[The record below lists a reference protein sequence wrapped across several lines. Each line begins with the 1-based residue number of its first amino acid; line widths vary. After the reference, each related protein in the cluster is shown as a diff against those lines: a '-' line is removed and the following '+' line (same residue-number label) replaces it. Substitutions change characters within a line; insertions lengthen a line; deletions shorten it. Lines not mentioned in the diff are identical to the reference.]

1 MVGPKHRESSRDYAY
16 RLIRHMIINMD
27 LIPGS
32 KVSETEL
39 AELLGISRTPV
50 REALIDLARNKV
62 VTIQPQKGTVISLID
77 PLLVEE
83 ARFLRLTIE
92 KEVVALLCEEQY
104 QTELNQLDECI
115 ALQEFYLAQQNYEK
129 FLELDNQLHQL
140 FFKLTDKNNIYQ
152 LMKGL
157 NIHFDRARTF
167 IFKHKP
173 SMKTVEE
180 HKAILNAIRQKDK
193 TKAKECIE
201 HHLHQYILD
210 KEQFEK
216 EYSYFFNKS
225 ERIE

>member
-1 MVGPKHRESSRDYAY
+1 MVESKHRESSRDYAY
-16 RLIRHMIINMD
+16 RLIREMIINME
-27 LIPGS
+27 LVPGS

-39 AELLGISRTPV
+39 AEKLGISRTPV

-92 KEVVALLCEEQY
+92 KEVAVLLCEEQY
-104 QTELNQLDECI
+104 QTKLNQLDECI
-115 ALQEFYLAQQNYEK
+115 ALQEFYLSQQNYEK
-129 FLELDNQLHQL
+129 FLELDNQFHQL
-140 FFKLTDKNNIYQ
+140 FFQLTNKNNIYQ

-180 HKAILNAIRQKDK
+180 HKEILKAIRQKDK
-193 TKAKECIE
+193 NKAKECIE
-201 HHLHQYILD
+201 RHLHQYILD

-216 EYSYFFNKS
+216 EYSYYFNKS
-225 ERIE
+225 GDQ

>member
-1 MVGPKHRESSRDYAY
+1 MVEPKHRESSRDYAY
-16 RLIRHMIINMD
+16 RLIREMIINME

-62 VTIQPQKGTVISLID
+62 VTIQPQKGTFISLID

-83 ARFLRLTIE
+83 ARFLRLTVE

-104 QTELNQLDECI
+104 QSDINILDECI
-115 ALQEFYLAQQNYEK
+115 ALQEFYLNQKNYEK

-140 FFKLTDKNNIYQ
+140 FFKLTDKNNIYE

-180 HKAILNAIRQKDK
+180 HKEILSAIRHQDK
-193 TKAKECIE
+193 ERAKQCIE
-201 HHLHQYILD
+201 QHLHQYILD

-216 EYSYFFNKS
+216 EYSYYFNKS
-225 ERIE
+225 EG

>member
-1 MVGPKHRESSRDYAY
+1 MVEPKHRESSRDYAY
-16 RLIRHMIINMD
+16 RLIREMIINME
-27 LIPGS
+27 LVPGS

-39 AELLGISRTPV
+39 ADLLGISRTPV
-50 REALIDLARNKV
+50 REALIDLARNKI
-62 VTIQPQKGTVISLID
+62 VTIQPQKGTFISLID

-104 QTELNQLDECI
+104 QADLNLLDECI
-115 ALQEFYLAQQNYEK
+115 ALQEFYLTQKNYVK

-140 FFKLTDKNNIYQ
+140 FFQLTDKNNIYQ

-173 SMKTVEE
+173 SMKTIEE
-180 HKAILNAIRQKDK
+180 HKEILSAIRRQDK
-193 TKAKECIE
+193 ERAKQCIE
-201 HHLHQYILD
+201 QHLHQYILD

-216 EYSYFFNKS
+216 EYSYYFNNS
-225 ERIE
+225 EG

>member
-1 MVGPKHRESSRDYAY
+1 MVEPKHRESSRDYAY
-16 RLIRHMIINMD
+16 RLIREMIINME
-27 LIPGS
+27 LVPGS

-39 AELLGISRTPV
+39 AERLGISRTPV
-50 REALIDLARNKV
+50 REALIDLARNKI
-62 VTIQPQKGTVISLID
+62 VTIQPQKGTFISLID

-104 QTELNQLDECI
+104 QADLNLLDECI
-115 ALQEFYLAQQNYEK
+115 ALQEFYLTQKNYAK

-140 FFKLTDKNNIYQ
+140 FFQLTDKNNIYQ

-173 SMKTVEE
+173 SMKTIEE
-180 HKAILNAIRQKDK
+180 HKEILSAIRRQDK
-193 TKAKECIE
+193 ERAKQCIE
-201 HHLHQYILD
+201 QHLHQYILD

-216 EYSYFFNKS
+216 EYSYYFNKS
-225 ERIE
+225 EG